1 MDLPMRGCSAWVDGE
16 KIIANGRLLPDDM
29 RAPGL

>member
-16 KIIANGRLLPDDM
+16 KIIGNGRILADDM
-29 RAPGL
+29 RAPGF

>member
-16 KIIANGRLLPDDM
+16 KIIGNGRILAEDM
-29 RAPGL
+29 RAPGF